1 MPTPASHERR
11 WPALS
16 AAAPCRGRHADAMY
30 VPSLSVTRGNC
41 ACLAREAGVVLA
53 SVPRSG
59 AMAAPPSAMHAQ
71 AERDSRCP
79 RLPRATGQH
88 TAALSA
94 ATLCCVHSA
103 VAPPTRVEAC
113 TVKAVPG
120 CPQRCSPMLLSLSA
134 MHARHERDSPQVQ
147 QPHARSECPAALST
161 AAQCRY
167 RRAKC
172 HARSTG
178 ARLTPSARAPHKKLA
193 PCCPQ
198 RCSPMLLSPSAM
210 HAQNE
215 RDSHPVHQSHTRSH
229 HPAALST
236 AAQCCY
242 RFAECHARSA
252 RA

>member
-178 ARLTPSARAPHKKLA
+178 ARLTPSARA
-193 PCCPQ
+193 
-198 RCSPMLLSPSAM
+198 
-210 HAQNE
+210 
-215 RDSHPVHQSHTRSH
+215 HTRRWRL
-229 HPAALST
+229 AVLSV

-242 RFAECHARSA
+242 RQVPRTPNMSVTHIQRTSLTQEAGAWLPSALQPNAAVAECHARFE
-252 RA
+252 